1 MIIMTELIIS
11 EKPNAAKR
19 IADALADGSAKKE
32 SDNGVP
38 FYTLTHNGQEIIVGC
53 AVGHLYG
60 LKTKEKGFP
69 IFNIEWVPSAELSKG
84 SAFTKKYVATLKRLA
99 KRCKTFTVAT
109 DFDIEGEV
117 IGLNVVRHICKQ
129 KDAHRM
135 KFSTLTKDE
144 LIEAYEKKE
153 KHLDWGQ
160 ANAGET
166 RHKLDWYYG
175 INISR
180 ALTRS
185 ISRAG
190 MFKLLS
196 TGRVQG
202 PALRLLADRE
212 QSIKDFKPEPY
223 WELELKGKLEK
234 GEIVASHKSGKFTEE
249 KKVLDILD
257 KTKGEKA
264 EISDIKSRSQK
275 VQPPHPFDLTS
286 LQIEAHGKVGL
297 TPKKTLAFAQELYV
311 AGFISYPR
319 TSSQQ
324 YPESIKYKKILKD
337 VARNPLF
344 KESAEQVLAM
354 KSIKPNNGKKTDAAH
369 PAIYPTGI
377 VPKTLDPKARKL
389 YHLIV
394 RRFLATFGEH
404 AVRET
409 VTYTI
414 DCAEEQF
421 ITKGTVTKEKGWME
435 LYGEFVKAKNEEL
448 PQTTKGEVVK
458 NKKVKKL
465 DKETQPPKRFTE
477 SSIIKELEKQGLGT
491 KATRAAIVDTLF
503 NRNYV
508 EGKKLTVTDL
518 GMQVVDILEKYCPK
532 ITDQEMTRNFE
543 EDMEK
548 IREDKIKPETV
559 LSRAQKVI
567 TEIIEDFEKKEAKV
581 GEGLKETFTETR
593 DKLETLGKCPNCK
606 EGLIR
611 LRKGKYGAFAACSAY
626 PDCKTTYGLPN
637 NVMIKPVE
645 TENMCKTCKAPVA
658 LVIRAKTQPREKC
671 INPKCPDKDE
681 GKIEGEGKTCE
692 KCKKGKMVVRKSLYG
707 SFLGCNKYPKCK
719 NLIQLKKKD
728 HEEK

>member
-1 MIIMTELIIS
+1 MRMTELIIS

-19 IADALADGSAKKE
+19 IADALADGKAKKE
-32 SDNGVP
+32 NDNGVP
-38 FYTLTHNGQEIIVGC
+38 FYTLTHKGNEIIVGC

-69 IFNIEWVPSAELSKG
+69 IFNIEWVPSSQLNKG
-84 SAFTKKYVATLKRLA
+84 SAYTKKYVATLKRLA

-117 IGLNVVRHICKQ
+117 IGLNVVRYICGK
-129 KDAHRM
+129 KDANRM

-144 LIEAYEKKE
+144 LIEAYDKKE

-166 RHKLDWYYG
+166 RHMLDWYYG

-180 ALTRS
+180 SLTRS
-185 ISRAG
+185 IQKAG

-202 PALRLLADRE
+202 PALKLLADRE

-223 WELELKGKLEK
+223 WEIELKGKLEK
-234 GEIVASHKSGKFTEE
+234 GDIVAMHKNGKFDKE
-249 KKVLDILD
+249 KDVLKILE

-264 EISDIKSRSQK
+264 EIANINARSQK

-286 LQIEAHGKVGL
+286 LQVEAHGKIGI

-324 YPESIKYKKILKD
+324 YPESIKYKKILQD
-337 VARNPLF
+337 IARNPAF
-344 KESAEQVLAM
+344 KKEAEQVLGM
-354 KSIKPNNGKKTDAAH
+354 KSITPNNGKKTDAAH

-377 VPKTLDPKARKL
+377 VPKALDPKARKL

-409 VTYTI
+409 VTYTV
-414 DCAEEQF
+414 DCAKEEF
-421 ITKGTVTKEKGWME
+421 ICKGTLTKEKGWME
-435 LYGEFVKAKNEEL
+435 LYGEFSKAKEEEL
-448 PQTTKGEVVK
+448 PPAQKGDQVK
-458 NKKVKKL
+458 NKRIKKL

-477 SSIIKELEKQGLGT
+477 ASIIKELEKQGLGT

-503 NRNYV
+503 QRNYV
-508 EGKKLTVTDL
+508 EGKKLEVTDL
-518 GMQVVDILEKYCPK
+518 GMQVVEILEKYCPR
-532 ITDQEMTRNFE
+532 ITDQEMTRSFE
-543 EDMEK
+543 ESMDK
-548 IREDKIKPETV
+548 IREEKIKPETV
-559 LSRAQKVI
+559 LSRAKKVI
-567 TEIIEDFEKKEAKV
+567 IEIVDDFAKKEKKV
-581 GEGLKETFTETR
+581 GEGLKETFEETR

-606 EGLIR
+606 EGVVR
-611 LRKGKYGAFAACSAY
+611 LRRGKFGRFAACSGY
-626 PDCKTTYGLPN
+626 PECKTTYGLPN
-637 NVMIKPVE
+637 TGLIKPVE

-658 LVIRAKTQPREKC
+658 LIIRARSRPQEMC
-671 INPKCPDKDE
+671 INPDCPDKDL
-681 GKIEGEGKTCE
+681 GKIKGEGKTCE
-692 KCKKGKMVVRKSLYG
+692 KCGKGKMVLRKSLYG
-707 SFLGCNKYPKCK
+707 AFLGCDQYPKCK
-719 NLIQLKKKD
+719 TIVQIPKKD
-728 HEEK
+728 DEK

>member
-1 MIIMTELIIS
+1 MTELIIS
-11 EKPNAAKR
+11 EKPNAARR
-19 IADALADGSAKKE
+19 IADALANGTPKKE
-32 SDNGVP
+32 NDNGVP
-38 FYTLTHNGQEIIVGC
+38 FYSLTHNGQEIIVGS

-69 IFNIEWVPSAELSKG
+69 IFNIEWVPSSELSKG

-99 KRCKTFTVAT
+99 KRCDTFTVAT

-117 IGLNVVRHICKQ
+117 IGLNVVRYACKQ
-129 KDAHRM
+129 KDANRM

-144 LIEAYEKKE
+144 LIKSYENKE
-153 KHLDWGQ
+153 KTLDWGQ

-185 ISRAG
+185 IQRAG

-202 PALRLLADRE
+202 PALRLLADKE
-212 QSIKDFKPEPY
+212 QSIKDFISTPY
-223 WELELKGKLEK
+223 WEIELKGKLEK
-234 GEIVASHKSGKFTEE
+234 SEIVAMHKGGKFE
-249 KKVLDILD
+249 KEQDVLDILE
-257 KTKGEKA
+257 KTKGAKA
-264 EISDIKSRSQK
+264 EIADISARSQK

-286 LQIEAHGKVGL
+286 LQIEAHGKIGIS
-297 TPKKTLAFAQELYV
+297 PKKTLAFAQELYV

-324 YPESIKYKKILKD
+324 YPETIEYKKILKD
-337 VARNPLF
+337 VARNPEF
-344 KESAEQVLAM
+344 KDSANQVLAM

-377 VPKTLDPKARKL
+377 VPKTLDPKVRKL
-389 YHLIV
+389 YQLIV

-414 DCAEEQF
+414 ECAKEPF
-421 ITKGTVTKEKGWME
+421 ITKGTLTKVLGWME
-435 LYGEFVKAKNEEL
+435 LYGEFAKQKEEEL
-448 PQTTKGEVVK
+448 PKATKGQEVTP
-458 NKKVKKL
+458 KKIKKL
-465 DKETQPPKRFTE
+465 SKETQPPKRFTE
-477 SSIIKELEKQGLGT
+477 ASIIKELEKQGLGT

-508 EGKKLTVTDL
+508 EGKKLEVTDL

-532 ITDQEMTRNFE
+532 ITDQAMTRNFE
-543 EDMEK
+543 EQMDK
-548 IREDKIKPETV
+548 IREHKVKPEAV
-559 LSRAQKVI
+559 LEKAKQVI
-567 TEIIEDFEKKEAKV
+567 IDIIDDFEKKELKV

-606 EGLIR
+606 DGVIR
-611 LRKGKYGAFAACSAY
+611 LRKGKFGAFAACSGY
-626 PDCKTTYGLPN
+626 PECKTTYGLPN
-637 NVMIKPVE
+637 GALIKPVE
-645 TENMCKTCKAPVA
+645 NNNMCPTCKAPIA
-658 LVIRAKTQPREKC
+658 LLIKAKTSPQEMC
-671 INPKCPDKDE
+671 INSKCPTKDQ
-681 GKIEGEGKTCE
+681 GKVEGEGKKCV
-692 KCKKGKMVVRKSLYG
+692 KCKKGTMVLRRSLYG
-707 SFLGCNKYPKCK
+707 SFLGCDKYPKCK
-719 NLIQLKKKD
+719 NLIQHKKKEE
-728 HEEK
+728 EEK